1 MWVNDSIEFD
11 TIARCNEQSGRRSC
25 QEWPDAVDDRRVTE
39 LRTRPNYPE
48 QLIITAA
55 AGGHCQHCQHE
66 VVCQVDSF
74 AIVSSVFSLLL
85 LLLLLLT
92 PAAMHVQGS
101 ALAPAASPRPMSPI
115 SACVP
120 ALWQVHSHGCVH
132 HCGPASWLHLEDISS
147 HDLVAAERAAGAGA
161 LLCPTHPAAPA
172 AKEPLCAVLCA
183 ACAGSIAHGHTCAM
197 LPAPTS
203 RVCLC
208 ASGVESC
215 DPSGSYINLL
225 KEMRSSEVN

>member
-1 MWVNDSIEFD
+1 M
-11 TIARCNEQSGRRSC
+11 
-25 QEWPDAVDDRRVTE
+25 TE

-101 ALAPAASPRPMSPI
+101 ALAPAASPRPMSCSWTN
-115 SACVP
+115 SATELGVGKTF
-120 ALWQVHSHGCVH
+120 STFFFKS
-132 HCGPASWLHLEDISS
+132 CGKGGKGKVFKKVAVVFEESS
-147 HDLVAAERAAGAGA
+147 VAYCRDL
-161 LLCPTHPAAPA
+161 
-172 AKEPLCAVLCA
+172 
-183 ACAGSIAHGHTCAM
+183 
-197 LPAPTS
+197 
-203 RVCLC
+203 
-208 ASGVESC
+208 
-215 DPSGSYINLL
+215 
-225 KEMRSSEVN
+225 